1 MQIDIFS
8 DVVCPWCYIGK
19 RRLDQALAGLPPGTA
34 TVRWRAFQLYPML
47 PPEGM
52 PRAEFMRARFGS
64 GADAGRI
71 YARILDEAAPL
82 GLDLRFERIQ
92 RSPNTLR
99 AHQLLAWAGTVAPDT
114 QHALAEALF
123 HCYFT
128 AGEDVGDPAVLAG
141 AAAAAGMDR
150 NAAEAAIASGAG
162 AEAVRAELQDAVE
175 LDVTG
180 VPLYVLGGRFA
191 IPGAQP
197 VDVLKQLI
205 ERARVRLAELEAIS

>member
-19 RRLDQALAGLPPGTA
+19 RRLDQALAELPPGTA

-64 GADAGRI
+64 GAGAGRI
-71 YARILDEAAPL
+71 YARILQEAAPL
-82 GLDLRFERIQ
+82 GLDLQFDRIQ
-92 RSPNTLR
+92 RSPNTRR
-99 AHQLLAWAGTVAPDT
+99 AHQLLAWAGIAAPDR
-114 QHALAEALF
+114 QHTLAETLF
-123 HCYFT
+123 RCYFT
-128 AGEDVGDPAVLAG
+128 EGQDVGDPLVLAA
-141 AAAAAGMDR
+141 AAAAAGFDGD
-150 NAAEAAIASGAG
+150 AAQSAIATGAG
-162 AEAVRAELQDAVE
+162 AAEVDADLQDAVDA
-175 LDVTG
+175 DVTG

-205 ERARVRLAELEAIS
+205 ERARQRLAELESVS